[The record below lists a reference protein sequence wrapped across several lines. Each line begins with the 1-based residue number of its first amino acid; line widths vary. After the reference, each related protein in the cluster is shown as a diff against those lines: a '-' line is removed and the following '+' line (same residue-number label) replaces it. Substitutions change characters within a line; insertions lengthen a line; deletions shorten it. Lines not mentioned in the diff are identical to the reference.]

1 MELVQNPIHKDA
13 DVPQFLPPQ
22 KERLGATVNHYHVQD
37 THSKLALVTGFL
49 FGFIA
54 GYLLHAFL

>member
-13 DVPQFLPPQ
+13 DIPQFLPPQ
-22 KERLGATVNHYHVQD
+22 KEQSGATVNHYHVQD
-37 THSKLALVTGFL
+37 THSKLALATGFL

-54 GYLLHAFL
+54 GYLLHSFL